1 MNACLGGGDGSWSN
15 EAVRKGV
22 RKGVRKD
29 ERKHVFK
36 GGAPPAAELLV
47 SRRVTEAKVLP
58 CDASS

>member
-15 EAVRKGV
+15 EADRKGV
-22 RKGVRKD
+22 RKGVRKG

-36 GGAPPAAELLV
+36 GGAPPAAELLAA
-47 SRRVTEAKVLP
+47 RRVTEAKVLP